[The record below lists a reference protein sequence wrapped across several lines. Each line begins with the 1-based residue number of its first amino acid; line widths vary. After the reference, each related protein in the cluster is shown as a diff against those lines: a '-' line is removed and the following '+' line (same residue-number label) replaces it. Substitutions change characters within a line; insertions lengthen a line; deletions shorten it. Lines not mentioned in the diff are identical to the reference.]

1 MQEKFIVA
9 IDGPAGAG
17 KSTVAKILAEKLSY
31 IYIDTGAMYRAI
43 AWKCLQVSEKPTQET
58 IEELV
63 QNTSVKFVPNKNGTS
78 VYVDDIDVTEAIR
91 TPEVSA
97 NVSAIAQN
105 EMVRKVLTAM
115 QQEMGKSGGVVMD
128 GRDIGTCVFPEAKYK
143 IYLTATVQER
153 AERRY
158 KELIAKGYNCE
169 LAKLQE
175 EIAARDHSDMTR
187 AISPL
192 TKALDAIEI
201 DSSTLTIQE
210 TVDLLYGI
218 CVGGNDVV

>member
-63 QNTSVKFVPNKNGTS
+63 QNTCVKFVPNKNGTS

-143 IYLTATVQER
+143 FI
-153 AERRY
+153 
-158 KELIAKGYNCE
+158 
-169 LAKLQE
+169 
-175 EIAARDHSDMTR
+175 
-187 AISPL
+187 
-192 TKALDAIEI
+192 
-201 DSSTLTIQE
+201 
-210 TVDLLYGI
+210 
-218 CVGGNDVV
+218 